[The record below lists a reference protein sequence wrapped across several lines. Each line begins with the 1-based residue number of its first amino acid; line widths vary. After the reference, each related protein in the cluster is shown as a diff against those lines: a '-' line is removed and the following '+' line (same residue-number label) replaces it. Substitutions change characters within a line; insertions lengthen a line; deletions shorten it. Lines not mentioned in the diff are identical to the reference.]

1 MIDYLLASDFVQV
14 GKEHAL
20 ARRADVMKGA
30 LQNHGGYYAHE
41 RQLSGAVA
49 PLVGGFIINGNE
61 CGRGS

>member
-1 MIDYLLASDFVQV
+1 
-14 GKEHAL
+14 
-20 ARRADVMKGA
+20 MKGA

-61 CGRGS
+61 CGRGSGYGGIRARAEV